1 MLDQPLELPCGA
13 ILSNRLAKAAL
24 TERIAVGRMEANE
37 AHENLYRRWSHS
49 GAGLIITGNVIP
61 DRIHPEAA
69 GNVALDAE
77 ADLEALR
84 RYAAAGTEA
93 GNHIWMQI
101 SHAGRQTPGAVN
113 SAPHAPSAVPMVL
126 KHGDHGD
133 PVAMTENQIRAA
145 IDSFAWAAGKA
156 KEVGF
161 TGVQIHGAHGYLI
174 SQFLNPRVNKRDDQW
189 GGPLENRARLAL
201 EIVREVRA
209 AVGHDFPVSIKLN
222 STDFQSD
229 GFTLDDCVAVVQWLE
244 NNGVDLLEVSGGNYE
259 IPAMVMGKRGE
270 APVVKESTQIRE
282 AFFID
287 YAAELREHS
296 DIPMMVTGGFRTHA
310 AMAEALEVD
319 AADVIGLGRTLISEP
334 DLPARILSNQAN
346 ALDVEAGITPPYA
359 RMPWYYAQ
367 LQRMGR
373 GEAPDLSLTGEEAMA
388 EFKHQ
393 EAATLAALKG

>member
-13 ILSNRLAKAAL
+13 VLSNRLAKAAL

-61 DRIHPEAA
+61 DRMHPEAA
-69 GNVALDAE
+69 GNVALDTE
-77 ADLEALR
+77 ADLDALR

-93 GNHIWMQI
+93 GNHLWMQI

-113 SAPHAPSAVPMVL
+113 PAPHAPSAVPMVL

-133 PVAMTENQIRAA
+133 PVAMSEDQIRAA

-156 KEVGF
+156 KDVGF

-174 SQFLNPRVNKRDDQW
+174 SQFLNPRVNKREDQW

-259 IPAMVMGKRGE
+259 TPAMIMGKRGD

-334 DLPARILSNQAN
+334 DLPARILSKQAD
-346 ALDVEAGITPPYA
+346 ALDVEAGITPPFA

-367 LQRMGR
+367 LHRMGR
-373 GEAPDLSLTGEEAMA
+373 GEAPDLSLTGEQAMA
-388 EFKHQ
+388 EFQ
-393 EAATLAALKG
+393 SREAATLAALKG